1 MNRKFRYEARPLT
14 AAAHLPKLTRVTPS
28 SPADVGQLPD
38 LAQVVLRP
46 VRGHHAFEACVEQLA
61 TAIRLGV
68 HPNGST
74 LPSERDLAERMHVSR
89 ATVREA
95 ITAMRTAGMVET
107 RRGRGGGS
115 IVTYSPRRPRARAK
129 APPAETLAT
138 WLDSLAFRRIVE
150 PGAAGDRRRSRPHR
164 GAARAADDGVRRRRR
179 RRRARPRTARPTA
192 ASTSPSPRVTGSPSI
207 IDAVTRVQATLHDML
222 LQIPVYDVNI
232 AHSDRQHER
241 ILGAVLEGRPDRA
254 RQTME
259 EHCDDTAALL
269 RGLLG

>member
-1 MNRKFRYEARPLT
+1 VT
-14 AAAHLPKLTRVTPS
+14 AE
-28 SPADVGQLPD
+28 QLPD
-38 LAQVVLRP
+38 LARAVLRP

-74 LPSERDLAERMHVSR
+74 LPSERDLADRMHVSR

-95 ITAMRTAGMVET
+95 ITALRTAGMVET

-115 IVTYSPRRPRARAK
+115 VVTYSPRRPRARTR
-129 APPAETLAT
+129 APSPETLAQ
-138 WLDSLAFRRIVE
+138 WLDTLTFRRIVE
-150 PGAAGDRRRSRPHR
+150 PGAVA
-164 GAARAADDGVRRRRR
+164 
-179 RRRARPRTARPTA
+179 TA
-192 ASTSPSPRVTGSPSI
+192 AGLALTEAQRALLTSAYEAVTKASGSGSHRQADSRFHLAFASVTGSPSI

-232 AHSDRQHER
+232 AHSDRQHEG
-241 ILGAVLEGRPDRA
+241 ILRAVLDGHADRA

>member
-1 MNRKFRYEARPLT
+1 MT
-14 AAAHLPKLTRVTPS
+14 ASRLDDGA
-28 SPADVGQLPD
+28 LPD
-38 LAQVVLRP
+38 LSRVVLRP

-74 LPSERDLAERMHVSR
+74 LPSERELAERLRVSR

-95 ITAMRTAGMVET
+95 ITALRTAGMVET
-107 RRGRGGGS
+107 HRGRGGGS
-115 IVTYSPRRPRARAK
+115 VVTYSPQRPRARTK
-129 APPAETLAT
+129 LPSAETLAT
-138 WLDSLAFRRIVE
+138 WLDSLTFRRIVE
-150 PGAAGDRRRSRPHR
+150 PGAVA
-164 GAARAADDGVRRRRR
+164 
-179 RRRARPRTARPTA
+179 TA
-192 ASTSPSPRVTGSPSI
+192 ATLDLSDDQRTLLTSAYDAVRKASGSAAHRQADSRFHLAFASVTGSPSV
-207 IDAVTRVQATLHDML
+207 IDAVTRVQSTLHDML

-232 AHSDRQHER
+232 SHSDRQHEG
-241 ILGAVLEGRPDRA
+241 ILRAVLDGRPDRA

>member
-1 MNRKFRYEARPLT
+1 MTASPL
-14 AAAHLPKLTRVTPS
+14 
-28 SPADVGQLPD
+28 DDGGLPD
-38 LAQVVLRP
+38 LARVVLRP

-68 HPNGST
+68 HPNGTT
-74 LPSERDLAERMHVSR
+74 LPSERELADRMNVSR

-95 ITAMRTAGMVET
+95 ITALRTAGMVET

-115 IVTYSPRRPRARAK
+115 TVTYSPRRPRARAK
-129 APPAETLAT
+129 APSAETLST
-138 WLDSLAFRRIVE
+138 WLDSLTFRRIVE
-150 PGAAGDRRRSRPHR
+150 PGAVA
-164 GAARAADDGVRRRRR
+164 
-179 RRRARPRTARPTA
+179 TA
-192 ASTSPSPRVTGSPSI
+192 AALDLTEKQRALLTAAYDAVTRASGSASHRQADSRFHLAFASVTGSPSI
-207 IDAVTRVQATLHDML
+207 IDAVTRVQAALHDML

-241 ILGAVLEGRPDRA
+241 ILRAVLDGRPDKA
-254 RQTME
+254 HQTME

>member
-1 MNRKFRYEARPLT
+1 MT
-14 AAAHLPKLTRVTPS
+14 APS
-28 SPADVGQLPD
+28 SAPTAGPTAGSQLPD

-150 PGAAGDRRRSRPHR
+150 PGAVA
-164 GAARAADDGVRRRRR
+164 
-179 RRRARPRTARPTA
+179 TA
-192 ASTSPSPRVTGSPSI
+192 AAHDLTEKQRALLTTAYAGVTKASGSAAHRQADSRFHLAFASVTGSPSI

>member
-1 MNRKFRYEARPLT
+1 
-14 AAAHLPKLTRVTPS
+14 VTGPS
-28 SPADVGQLPD
+28 SAQQLPD
-38 LAQVVLRP
+38 LARVVLRP

-68 HPNGST
+68 HPNGSS
-74 LPSERDLAERMHVSR
+74 LPPERELAERLHVSR

-95 ITAMRTAGMVET
+95 ITALRTAGMVET

-115 IVTYSPRRPRARAK
+115 VVTYSPRRPRARAK
-129 APPAETLAT
+129 TPPPETLVT
-138 WLDSLAFRRIVE
+138 WLDSLTFRRIVE
-150 PGAAGDRRRSRPHR
+150 PGAVA
-164 GAARAADDGVRRRRR
+164 
-179 RRRARPRTARPTA
+179 TA
-192 ASTSPSPRVTGSPSI
+192 ASIGLTDAQRALLGAAYDAVTTASGSGAHRQADSRFHLAFASVTGSPSI
-207 IDAVTRVQATLHDML
+207 IDAVTRVQASLHDML

-232 AHSDRQHER
+232 SHSDRQHER
-241 ILGAVLEGRPDRA
+241 ILRAVLDGRPDRA

>member
-1 MNRKFRYEARPLT
+1 MT
-14 AAAHLPKLTRVTPS
+14 ASQHDGRA
-28 SPADVGQLPD
+28 LPD
-38 LAQVVLRP
+38 LARVVLRP

-74 LPSERDLAERMHVSR
+74 LPPERELADRMHVSR

-95 ITAMRTAGMVET
+95 ITALRTAGMVET

-115 IVTYSPRRPRARAK
+115 TVTYSPRAPRARSTTPSPEQLESWHDAL
-129 APPAETLAT
+129 T
-138 WLDSLAFRRIVE
+138 FRRIVE
-150 PGAAGDRRRSRPHR
+150 PGAVA
-164 GAARAADDGVRRRRR
+164 
-179 RRRARPRTARPTA
+179 TA
-192 ASTSPSPRVTGSPSI
+192 AALDLTEGQRDMLSSAHEAVMSASGSASHRQADSRFHLAFASVTGSPLI
-207 IDAVTRVQATLHDML
+207 IDAVTRAQATLHEML

-232 AHSDRQHER
+232 SHSDRQHER
-241 ILGAVLEGRPDRA
+241 ILRAVLDGRPERA

>member
-1 MNRKFRYEARPLT
+1 VT
-14 AAAHLPKLTRVTPS
+14 AE
-28 SPADVGQLPD
+28 QLPD
-38 LAQVVLRP
+38 LARVVLRP

-68 HPNGST
+68 HANGTT
-74 LPSERDLAERMHVSR
+74 LPSERDLAGRMRVSR

-95 ITAMRTAGMVET
+95 ITALRTAGMVET

-129 APPAETLAT
+129 PPPAETLDA
-138 WLDSLAFRRIVE
+138 WLDSLTFRRIVE
-150 PGAAGDRRRSRPHR
+150 PGAVA
-164 GAARAADDGVRRRRR
+164 
-179 RRRARPRTARPTA
+179 TA
-192 ASTSPSPRVTGSPSI
+192 ASMDLTDEQRSQLTAAYDAVTRASGSGSHRQADSRFHLAFASVTRSPSI
-207 IDAVTRVQATLHDML
+207 IEAVTLVQATLHDML

-232 AHSDRQHER
+232 AHSDRQHEG
-241 ILGAVLEGRPDRA
+241 ILRSVLDGRPDRA

>member
-1 MNRKFRYEARPLT
+1 ME
-14 AAAHLPKLTRVTPS
+14 
-28 SPADVGQLPD
+28 QLPD
-38 LAQVVLRP
+38 LAQIVLRP

-74 LPSERDLAERMHVSR
+74 LPSERELAERLHVSR

-95 ITAMRTAGMVET
+95 ITALRTAGMVQT
-107 RRGRGGGS
+107 RRGRAGGS
-115 IVTYSPRRPRARAK
+115 VVTYSPRRPRARAK
-129 APPAETLAT
+129 APSGETLET
-138 WLDSLAFRRIVE
+138 WLDSLTFRRIVE
-150 PGAAGDRRRSRPHR
+150 PGAVA
-164 GAARAADDGVRRRRR
+164 
-179 RRRARPRTARPTA
+179 TA
-192 ASTSPSPRVTGSPSI
+192 ASLDLTEQQRALLMAAYDAVTRASGSASHRQADSRFHLAFASVTGSPSI
-207 IDAVTRVQATLHDML
+207 IDAVTRVQGALHDML

-232 AHSDRQHER
+232 SHSDRQHER
-241 ILGAVLEGRPDRA
+241 ILRAVLDGQADKA

>member
-1 MNRKFRYEARPLT
+1 VT
-14 AAAHLPKLTRVTPS
+14 AE
-28 SPADVGQLPD
+28 QLPD
-38 LAQVVLRP
+38 LARVVLRP

-68 HPNGST
+68 HANGTT
-74 LPSERDLAERMHVSR
+74 LPSERELAHRMRVSR

-95 ITAMRTAGMVET
+95 ITALRTAGMVET

-115 IVTYSPRRPRARAK
+115 IVTYSPRRPRARTK
-129 APPAETLAT
+129 APSPETLAT
-138 WLDSLAFRRIVE
+138 WLDTLTFRRIVE
-150 PGAAGDRRRSRPHR
+150 PGAVAI
-164 GAARAADDGVRRRRR
+164 AASLDLTEDQRALL
-179 RRRARPRTARPTA
+179 TA
-192 ASTSPSPRVTGSPSI
+192 AYDAVKKVSGSGAHRQADSRFHLAFASVTGSPSV

-232 AHSDRQHER
+232 AHSDRQHGD
-241 ILGAVLEGRPDRA
+241 ILRAVLDGRSERA

>member
-1 MNRKFRYEARPLT
+1 VTVSPLDD
-14 AAAHLPKLTRVTPS
+14 R
-28 SPADVGQLPD
+28 GLPD
-38 LAQVVLRP
+38 LARVVLRP

-74 LPSERDLAERMHVSR
+74 LAPERQLAERLHVSR

-95 ITAMRTAGMVET
+95 ITALRTAGMVET
-107 RRGRGGGS
+107 RRGRGGGTV
-115 IVTYSPRRPRARAK
+115 VTYSPRRPRARTK
-129 APPAETLAT
+129 TPSPETLAT
-138 WLDSLAFRRIVE
+138 WLDSLTFRRIVE
-150 PGAAGDRRRSRPHR
+150 PGAVA
-164 GAARAADDGVRRRRR
+164 
-179 RRRARPRTARPTA
+179 TA
-192 ASTSPSPRVTGSPSI
+192 ASLDLTDDQRALLRTAYAEVCRASGSGAHRQADSRFHLMLASVTGSPSI

-232 AHSDRQHER
+232 SHSDRQHEG
-241 ILGAVLEGRPDRA
+241 ILHAVLEGRTDRA

-259 EHCDDTAALL
+259 QHCDDTAALL

>member
-1 MNRKFRYEARPLT
+1 MT
-14 AAAHLPKLTRVTPS
+14 APSPAQQVPDLTR
-28 SPADVGQLPD
+28 
-38 LAQVVLRP
+38 VVLRP

-68 HPNGST
+68 HPNGTT
-74 LPSERDLAERMHVSR
+74 LPSERELADRMHVSR
-89 ATVREA
+89 TTVREA
-95 ITAMRTAGMVET
+95 ITALRTAGMVET

-115 IVTYSPRRPRARAK
+115 IVTFSPRRPRARTK
-129 APPAETLAT
+129 APSAETLAT
-138 WLDSLAFRRIVE
+138 WLDTLTFRRIVE
-150 PGAAGDRRRSRPHR
+150 PGAVA
-164 GAARAADDGVRRRRR
+164 V
-179 RRRARPRTARPTA
+179 A
-192 ASTSPSPRVTGSPSI
+192 ASLDLSEEQRTLLSAACHGVTRASGSASHRQADSRFHLAFASVTGSPSI

-241 ILGAVLEGRPDRA
+241 ILHAVLEGRPELA

-269 RGLLG
+269 RGMLT

>member
-1 MNRKFRYEARPLT
+1 MT
-14 AAAHLPKLTRVTPS
+14 A
-28 SPADVGQLPD
+28 DQLPD
-38 LAQVVLRP
+38 LARAVLRP

-74 LPSERDLAERMHVSR
+74 LPPERELAERLHVSR

-95 ITAMRTAGMVET
+95 ITALRTAGMVET

-115 IVTYSPRRPRARAK
+115 VVTYSPRAPRARST
-129 APPAETLAT
+129 APSAEQLEG
-138 WLDSLAFRRIVE
+138 WLDILTFRRIVE
-150 PGAAGDRRRSRPHR
+150 PGAVA
-164 GAARAADDGVRRRRR
+164 
-179 RRRARPRTARPTA
+179 TA
-192 ASTSPSPRVTGSPSI
+192 AALELTDDQRDLLSSAHEAVMSASGSASHRQADSRFHLAFASVTGSPSI

-232 AHSDRQHER
+232 SHSDRQHER
-241 ILGAVLEGRPDRA
+241 ILNAVLDGRPERA